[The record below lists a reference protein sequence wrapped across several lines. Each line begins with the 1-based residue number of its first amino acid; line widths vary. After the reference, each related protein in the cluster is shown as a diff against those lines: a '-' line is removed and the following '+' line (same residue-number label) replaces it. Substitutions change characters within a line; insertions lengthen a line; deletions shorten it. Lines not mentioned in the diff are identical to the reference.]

1 MMTVAKIVARTAA
14 VVLRLRTLAVALLL
28 LGSAVTVSLATAG
41 PAFAA
46 SGEADLCTGF
56 SACASAGYSSFG
68 YSSVYTN
75 SYWGQDAG
83 HNCTNYVA
91 YRFNSAGVGKPSWL
105 GQGNAVSWGTWAPA
119 GIVND
124 TPSVGA
130 IAWWGPGSAYAV
142 YGGHVSIVQQVN
154 ADGSFIDSDDNY
166 GGDFHWRKYTPGGS
180 DWPTAFIHYDDAAL
194 GGSTGPVSIVAG
206 NNNGQLSV
214 QLVNFPL
221 GTSYYFCHA
230 GDPSAYPTGGSVTGH
245 GSFTVSSPNQSWSS
259 GICSGSG
266 NTWVGI
272 QATNGSSY
280 YSNQVTL
287 GSAPPGIVVSNN
299 GGQMAVQLVNFP
311 LGTSYYFCHAGDP
324 SAYPTGGS
332 IASHG
337 SFTVSSPNQSW
348 SSGLCSG
355 SGNFWI
361 GIQATDSNS
370 YYSNEVT
377 LSAVPP
383 SISIGNN
390 DGQMTVQ
397 LANFPLGTSYFFCH
411 NGAASAYPTGGAI
424 ANHGSFTVSSPD
436 QSWSSGL
443 CSGTGNFWIGIQAT
457 DGNSYYS
464 NQAVLGPPPVIATT
478 GLPGGV
484 LAKPYSATVK
494 ASAGTDSY
502 RWSIT
507 SGTLPKGLSLAAAS
521 GLITGT
527 PKASGSFTVVIK
539 VTDAD
544 HSTASR
550 KLTLGI
556 AALAVRTTA
565 LPAGTMRKGYKA
577 TLAAYGGKA
586 PLRWSISSGHLPPGL
601 KLSKSGVI
609 SGTPTKAGKFTLTVK
624 VTDAASPKHSATRT
638 VTLTIKK

>member
-206 NNNGQLSV
+206 NNNGQMS
-214 QLVNFPL
+214 
-221 GTSYYFCHA
+221 
-230 GDPSAYPTGGSVTGH
+230 
-245 GSFTVSSPNQSWSS
+245 
-259 GICSGSG
+259 
-266 NTWVGI
+266 
-272 QATNGSSY
+272 
-280 YSNQVTL
+280 
-287 GSAPPGIVVSNN
+287 
-299 GGQMAVQLVNFP
+299 VQLVNFP